1 MSDRT
6 FDVGYVHVGDSDAIS
21 REGRWVCAEN
31 CPHPD
36 HDDEGET

>member
-6 FDVGYVHVGDSDAIS
+6 INVGYVHVGKRDS
-21 REGRWVCAEN
+21 EGRWVCAEN

-36 HDDEGET
+36 HDGDKT